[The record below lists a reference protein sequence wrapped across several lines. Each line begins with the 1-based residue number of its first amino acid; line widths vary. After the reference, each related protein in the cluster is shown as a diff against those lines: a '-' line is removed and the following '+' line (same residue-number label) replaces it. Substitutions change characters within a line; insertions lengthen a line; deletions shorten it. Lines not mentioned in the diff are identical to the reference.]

1 MKKIMIAMC
10 LAGALCA
17 FAADEEAAPKPE
29 ARRPAMGQ
37 RMTPE
42 QMKEFREKMQA
53 EMKARREATQKK
65 IIDALK
71 EAGLDEAKAKETAEK
86 IEKIQME
93 GRPQMR
99 PGPGGM
105 GMGRGPQGQGM
116 GRGQGRRGQGQ
127 GRRQRP
133 EAQ

>member
-17 FAADEEAAPKPE
+17 FSADEEAAPKPE

-42 QMKEFREKMQA
+42 QMKEIREKMQA

-65 IIDALK
+65 IVDALK
-71 EAGLDEAKAKETAEK
+71 EAGLDEDKAKETAEK

-99 PGPGGM
+99 PG
-105 GMGRGPQGQGM
+105 MGRGPQGPGM
-116 GRGQGRRGQGQ
+116 DRGQGRRGQG
-127 GRRQRP
+127 RRQRP
-133 EAQ
+133 AAR